1 MGKYGFSVYIG
12 GISDRVRTG
21 DVEDFL
27 KGYGKIL
34 DISLKSKYG
43 ENVQELISIVKTI
56 ASTSCNQYLGFI
68 EFEDK
73 YDAED
78 AVKDLDD
85 KRLCGE
91 RVKLEMSKVI
101 SS

>member
-1 MGKYGFSVYIG
+1 MSFH
-12 GISDRVRTG
+12 
-21 DVEDFL
+21 
-27 KGYGKIL
+27 
-34 DISLKSKYG
+34 
-43 ENVQELISIVKTI
+43 
-56 ASTSCNQYLGFI
+56 LGFI

-91 RVKLEMSKVI
+91 RVKLEMSKVNYI
-101 SS
+101 MWVRLICKYHN

>member
-1 MGKYGFSVYIG
+1 MNEPLFS
-12 GISDRVRTG
+12 
-21 DVEDFL
+21 
-27 KGYGKIL
+27 
-34 DISLKSKYG
+34 
-43 ENVQELISIVKTI
+43 
-56 ASTSCNQYLGFI
+56 GFI

-101 SS
+101 SCQRSKTTIIANELYSGMQRQIQGFPTNWSSPISKL

>member
-1 MGKYGFSVYIG
+1 MNEPLFS
-12 GISDRVRTG
+12 
-21 DVEDFL
+21 
-27 KGYGKIL
+27 
-34 DISLKSKYG
+34 
-43 ENVQELISIVKTI
+43 
-56 ASTSCNQYLGFI
+56 GFI

-101 SS
+101 SCYSTHYDKCVKIKIDYDC

>member
-1 MGKYGFSVYIG
+1 M
-12 GISDRVRTG
+12 
-21 DVEDFL
+21 
-27 KGYGKIL
+27 
-34 DISLKSKYG
+34 
-43 ENVQELISIVKTI
+43 VK
-56 ASTSCNQYLGFI
+56 QYLGFI

-85 KRLCGE
+85 KKLCGE

-101 SS
+101 LYWSRININSKFLFRFQFREKIESNFI

>member
-1 MGKYGFSVYIG
+1 M
-12 GISDRVRTG
+12 
-21 DVEDFL
+21 
-27 KGYGKIL
+27 
-34 DISLKSKYG
+34 
-43 ENVQELISIVKTI
+43 KTLV
-56 ASTSCNQYLGFI
+56 NKYLGFI

-91 RVKLEMSKVI
+91 RVKLEMSKVT
-101 SS
+101 SSWFQITVTSIPWKNAI

>member
-1 MGKYGFSVYIG
+1 MNEPLFS
-12 GISDRVRTG
+12 
-21 DVEDFL
+21 
-27 KGYGKIL
+27 
-34 DISLKSKYG
+34 
-43 ENVQELISIVKTI
+43 
-56 ASTSCNQYLGFI
+56 GFI

-101 SS
+101 SCYSTHYDECVMIKID